1 MDYKDTLN
9 LPKTDFEMR
18 GNLPKKEPDFQKR
31 WQQLNLNQA
40 ILDSNDRS
48 KAFYLHDGPPY
59 ANGNMHVGHALNKT
73 LKDIVV
79 RFKSMEGYYSPLIHG
94 WDTHGMPI
102 EVALQKRV

>member
-1 MDYKDTLN
+1 MFWDVFILRGEKMDYKDTLN

-48 KAFYLHDGPPY
+48 KAFIYMMVLL
-59 ANGNMHVGHALNKT
+59 MQ
-73 LKDIVV
+73 
-79 RFKSMEGYYSPLIHG
+79 METCMLV
-94 WDTHGMPI
+94 M
-102 EVALQKRV
+102 L

>member
-79 RFKSMEGYYSPLIHG
+79 RFKSM
-94 WDTHGMPI
+94 
-102 EVALQKRV
+102 